1 MFFQDEPDSDAKDRF
16 RTRIG
21 EWKTSDKKGVYGE
34 AKEVGGIHGDDI
46 AQSAVSYHTLV
57 DTVVKNFPNDLTKAS
72 FKLLTIR
79 FQTGRTEED
88 LYKRFAESQGANK
101 VVDTT
106 GHRI

>member
-1 MFFQDEPDSDAKDRF
+1 MLFQDEPDSDAKDRF

-57 DTVVKNFPNDLTKAS
+57 DTVVKFSLMISPRPRLNF
-72 FKLLTIR
+72 
-79 FQTGRTEED
+79 
-88 LYKRFAESQGANK
+88 
-101 VVDTT
+101 
-106 GHRI
+106 